1 MTWYRNKWFHLFIF
15 ALGLMILVLGLLC
28 AYVIFPDVVDKRIY
42 REYIDLWNPNSRGR
56 QNFVSHI
63 SFIYSY

>member
-15 ALGLMILVLGLLC
+15 TLGLMILVLGLLC

-56 QNFVSHI
+56 QNFVSHM
-63 SFIYSY
+63 SSKPLQ